1 MNMRQLEAAA
11 EAGIN
16 LIDIGLN
23 LNDVLNVEITEQDER
38 CPHCRKYAGIVCA
51 LNREDTMNLISLLD
65 VTGHDRA
72 ACMLVGLAFDKGLD
86 IFSNLRPRGIAEH
99 HHCIL
104 FCDNPDCDDVGVPVK
119 IFAAPEER
127 IAAVGI
133 AVRHGLRLELSRCWR
148 VYGLALNRVLHGNTH
163 AVAHVIAFAMHA
175 PSIASWDARAV
186 ATLLRCEGGCD
197 LAKFARERGELPS
210 SREKARACLAAYERA
225 QDELTRAREIML
237 HAQAGFWGAY
247 SEFERARDEL
257 TPANSE

>member
-16 LIDIGLN
+16 LIDINLN
-23 LNDVLNVEITEQDER
+23 LNHVLNFEITDRDDR
-38 CPHCRKYAGIVCA
+38 CPHCRTDAGIVCA
-51 LNREDTMNLISLLD
+51 LNREDATNLISLLG
-65 VTGHDRA
+65 VALMTGNDRA
-72 ACMLVGLAFDKGLD
+72 ACMLVGLAFEKGLD
-86 IFSNLRPRGIAEH
+86 IFSNLRPRDIAEH

-133 AVRHGLRLELSRCWR
+133 AVRHGLRLELSSCWR
-148 VYGLALNRVLHGNTH
+148 VYGLALNRFLHGNTQ

-237 HAQAGFWGAY
+237 HAQADFWGAY
-247 SEFERARDEL
+247 SEFESARDEL
-257 TPANSE
+257 TPR